1 LRSSPQSV
9 GMLGGRPL
17 VASRRFPYASK
28 QLTNRLINAGER
40 TEFVKNILRGIA
52 SFLAVGVLS
61 VGLAAQT
68 TSARYDSDIQTRV
81 TQQLTKKQD
90 FRNLQATTEDG
101 IVTLSGKVDL
111 YQQKLDAAKKVRKL
125 AQVQGVRNLIAVNSA
140 VPDAEVQAKL
150 ERKLH
155 YDRIGYDNQFNFVDV
170 SVKDGAATLTG
181 ATRNDMGRD
190 SAVWIANNMPGVT
203 DVVDNVKVLP
213 VSGFDDRIRISAV
226 RAIYRDPVLGRYA
239 SDPAKPIRIVVDNGN
254 LSLYGTVATAMD
266 KQIAGIRAN
275 QVFGVFSVQN
285 NLEVVKGS

>member
-1 LRSSPQSV
+1 MKINLRS
-9 GMLGGRPL
+9 
-17 VASRRFPYASK
+17 
-28 QLTNRLINAGER
+28 LT
-40 TEFVKNILRGIA
+40 
-52 SFLAVGVLS
+52 SFLAVSILS

-68 TSARYDSDIQTRV
+68 TSARYDSDIQSRV
-81 TQQLTKKQD
+81 TQQLAKKQE

-125 AQVQGVRNLIAVNSA
+125 DKVQGVRNMVAVSSSA
-140 VPDAEVQAKL
+140 PDAEVEARL

-155 YDRIGYDNQFNFVDV
+155 YDRIGYDNLFNFVDV
-170 SVKDGAATLTG
+170 TVKDGVATLNGETY
-181 ATRNDMGRD
+181 NDLGRD
-190 SAVWIANNMPGVT
+190 SALALANSMPGVK
-203 DVVDNVKVLP
+203 DVVDNIKVSP
-213 VSGFDDRIRISAV
+213 VSGFDDRIRISAL

-239 SDPAKPIRIVVDNGN
+239 SDPAKPIRIVVDNGK

-266 KQIAGIRAN
+266 KQIAGMRAN

>member
-1 LRSSPQSV
+1 
-9 GMLGGRPL
+9 M
-17 VASRRFPYASK
+17 
-28 QLTNRLINAGER
+28 
-40 TEFVKNILRGIA
+40 KNILRA
-52 SFLAVGVLS
+52 MTAFLVIGVLS
-61 VGLAAQT
+61 VGMVAQT
-68 TSARYDSDIQTRV
+68 TSARYDSDIQARV

-90 FRNLQATTEDG
+90 FRNLQASTEDG
-101 IVTLSGKVDL
+101 IVTLSGSVDL

-125 AQVQGVRNLIAVNSA
+125 DKVQGVRNLIAVSSSA
-140 VPDAEVQAKL
+140 PDAELEAKL

-155 YDRIGYDNQFNFVDV
+155 YDRIGYDNQFNFIEV
-170 SVKDGAATLTG
+170 SVKNGTTTLTG
-181 ATRNDMGRD
+181 ETRTDVGRD
-190 SAVWIANNMPGVT
+190 SALALAHYMPGVK
-203 DVVDNVKVLP
+203 DVVDNIKVSP

-239 SDPAKPIRIVVDNGN
+239 SDPARPIRIVVDNGK

>member
-1 LRSSPQSV
+1 MKINLRS
-9 GMLGGRPL
+9 
-17 VASRRFPYASK
+17 
-28 QLTNRLINAGER
+28 LT
-40 TEFVKNILRGIA
+40 
-52 SFLAVGVLS
+52 SFLAVGILS

-68 TSARYDSDIQTRV
+68 TSARYDSDIQSRV
-81 TQQLTKKQD
+81 TQQLAKKQE

-125 AQVQGVRNLIAVNSA
+125 DKVQGVRNLVAVSSSA
-140 VPDAEVQAKL
+140 PDAEVEARL

-155 YDRIGYDNQFNFVDV
+155 YDRIGYDNFFNFVDV
-170 SVKDGAATLTG
+170 TVKDGVATLNGETY
-181 ATRNDMGRD
+181 NDLGRD
-190 SAVWIANNMPGVT
+190 SALALANSMPGVK
-203 DVVDNVKVLP
+203 DVVDNIKVSP
-213 VSGFDDRIRISAV
+213 VSGFDDRIRISAL

-239 SDPAKPIRIVVDNGN
+239 SDPAKPIRIVVDNGK

-266 KQIAGIRAN
+266 KQIAGMRAN

>member
-1 LRSSPQSV
+1 
-9 GMLGGRPL
+9 M
-17 VASRRFPYASK
+17 
-28 QLTNRLINAGER
+28 
-40 TEFVKNILRGIA
+40 KNILRA
-52 SFLAVGVLS
+52 MTAFLAVGVLS
-61 VGLAAQT
+61 VGMVAQT
-68 TSARYDSDIQTRV
+68 TSARYDSDIQARV

-90 FRNLQATTEDG
+90 FRNLQASTEDG
-101 IVTLSGKVDL
+101 IVTLSGSVDL

-125 AQVQGVRNLIAVNSA
+125 DQVQGVRNLIAVSSSA
-140 VPDAEVQAKL
+140 PDAELEAKL

-155 YDRIGYDNQFNFVDV
+155 YDRIGYDNQFNFIEV
-170 SVKDGAATLTG
+170 SVKNGSATLTG
-181 ATRNDMGRD
+181 ETRTDVGRD
-190 SAVWIANNMPGVT
+190 SALALANYMPGVK
-203 DVVDNVKVLP
+203 DVVDNIKVSP

-239 SDPAKPIRIVVDNGN
+239 SDPARPIRIVVDNGK